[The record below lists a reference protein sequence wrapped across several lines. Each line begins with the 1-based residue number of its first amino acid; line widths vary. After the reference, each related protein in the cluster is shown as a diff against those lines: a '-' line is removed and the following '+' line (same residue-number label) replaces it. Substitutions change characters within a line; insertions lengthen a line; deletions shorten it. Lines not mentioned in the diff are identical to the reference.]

1 MRGQGRVYRPKA
13 RGRATTVWWFD
24 YADPTAKGGRRRESS
39 GTRKKREALR
49 LLRKRQDER
58 EAGRLI
64 ADPRKVTLAHLK
76 ELVERQYALDGR
88 RSLKRV
94 QGAFAHLEDSF
105 GTNVPVPTIT
115 TPRLDAYAEQRLAKG
130 RARATVNY
138 ELAVL
143 RRGFRLAIEKG
154 LLATMPSIKLPRVRN
169 ARSGFF
175 EPGNIKKLLV
185 AMPGYLRPL
194 VRFLYLTGWRRGE
207 ALGLLWSDVD
217 RDGRVIRLAEQS
229 TKAGEPRLFPYGEAP
244 ELQKLLD
251 AQWAA
256 RDGLFVFHRKGGR
269 IGVMALRKH
278 WDRAC
283 QRVGLAGRLVHDLRR
298 TAARELRRAGVSE
311 GEIMRLCG
319 WRTRSMFDRYNIIDE
334 QDLARA
340 VARRFANG
348 KQTANTPPAEQSGDP
363 LSSSATT

>member
-1 MRGQGRVYRPKA
+1 MRGRPTA
-13 RGRATTVWWFD
+13 VWWLD
-24 YADPTAKGGRRRESS
+24 YADPAATSGRRRESS

-49 LLRKRQDER
+49 ILRKRQ
-58 EAGRLI
+58 EARDSGKLI
-64 ADPRKVTLAHLK
+64 ADPRKVTLANLK

-88 RSLKRV
+88 RSLTRL
-94 QGAFAHLEDSF
+94 QGAFAHLEGYF
-105 GTNVPVPTIT
+105 GTGATVPTIT

-130 RARATVNY
+130 KARATVNY

-169 ARSGFF
+169 ARSGFL
-175 EPGNIKKLLV
+175 EPGDMKKLRL
-185 AMPGYLRPL
+185 ALPGYLRPL
-194 VRFLYLTGWRRGE
+194 VQFLYLTGWRRGE

-251 AQWAA
+251 GQWAA
-256 RDGLFVFHRKGGR
+256 RDGLYVFHRKGGP

-283 QRVGLAGRLVHDLRR
+283 QRTGLAGRLVHDLRR

-311 GEIMRLCG
+311 GEIMLLCG

-348 KQTANTPPAEQSGDP
+348 KQTANTPPADSPGDS